1 MKTVIRIVI
10 ILLAALTV
18 TGVTYAVSQSAW
30 ATAQFAGV
38 PGGEHG
44 EGRPGG
50 EFDPSTTLSSA
61 AATLGVETETLVAAL
76 GDMPP
81 DYAQAAQALG
91 LPEADVRAA
100 VEASL
105 AASFGERPRE
115 RGAGDEHGG
124 GANGFAFA
132 AFIRILL
139 PMALMI
145 GAVTLAQTVATRVRR
160 RRTAP
165 TIGAR

>member
-1 MKTVIRIVI
+1 MKTLIRIGI
-10 ILLAALTV
+10 ILLAALAV

-30 ATAQFAGV
+30 ATAQFAA
-38 PGGEHG
+38 GGARG

-50 EFDPSTTLSSA
+50 EFDPSTALTSA
-61 AATLGVETETLVAAL
+61 AATLGVESEALVAAL
-76 GDMPP
+76 GDMPS
-81 DYAQAAQALG
+81 DYAQAAQTLG

-105 AASFGERPRE
+105 AAGFGERPGG
-115 RGAGDEHGG
+115 RGEGGEHGG
-124 GANGFAFA
+124 GNLFAFA

-145 GAVTLAQTVATRVRR
+145 GAVTLIRAVAARLQRR
-160 RRTAP
+160 RALATPA
-165 TIGAR
+165 ASAN